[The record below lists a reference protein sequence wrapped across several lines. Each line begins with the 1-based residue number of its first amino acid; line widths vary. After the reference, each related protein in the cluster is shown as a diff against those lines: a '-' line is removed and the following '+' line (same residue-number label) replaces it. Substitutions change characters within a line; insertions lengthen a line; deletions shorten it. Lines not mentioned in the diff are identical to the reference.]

1 MVGTGDTP
9 RSNRGAFDGRAGST
23 PALDNDWRVDRRGAG
38 AGLNPVGTD
47 HGVGLETSALRSS
60 ITWKVTW
67 RWRQTS
73 FETSVRLHWR
83 GVRVLRLPH
92 GE

>member
-1 MVGTGDTP
+1 MEGE
-9 RSNRGAFDGRAGST
+9 
-23 PALDNDWRVDRRGAG
+23 PARRRRRLEPGG
-38 AGLNPVGTD
+38 HR
-47 HGVGLETSALRSS
+47 HGVGLETSALR
-60 ITWKVTW
+60 ITASTQAVLCARIWKVTW